1 MGFINN
7 KNRLNES
14 YKFVYIHSLNKSFKC
29 FALKTI
35 QKNCYINKYT
45 NFAKFSILIL
55 PNSYLDFTHRALEL
69 TSQKSYGF
77 YNRGF
82 RLAATTKAC
91 RSSFLFT
98 SPDTSN
104 LTLFIFPTSFKRYIK
119 RRYFSTVDKLSKV
132 STDEFFEKQ
141 NFWNLSFDK
150 GRIKTLVSWFLKNYG
165 QKKTIQ
171 LVENLKNIGFEYAT
185 KAGISLGIDDLKI
198 SPNKAILIAEA
209 EKQTYEVITQYKRA
223 EITGVERFQ
232 RLIDT
237 WHRTSESLK
246 QEVINYFEITDLL
259 NPVYMMAFS
268 GARGNISQVRQLVG
282 MRGLMA
288 DPKGQILDFPIR
300 SNFREGLTLTEYLIS
315 SYGARKGIVDT
326 ALRTANAGYLTR
338 RLVDVAQHVIVS
350 HYDCGTNKGILISD
364 MKEGSKIIYSLQNR
378 LIGRVLA
385 QDVYSSTG
393 PIASRNQEI
402 SSELAGKI
410 SKVAS
415 KVLIR
420 SALTCETRKLICQLC
435 YGWSLGQGKL
445 VSIGDAVG
453 VIAAQS
459 IGEPGTQL
467 TMRTFHTGGVFSS
480 DVNDQIIGPYDGIIQ
495 YSSYIPGTLVRT
507 PQGKIAFLTKAEGS
521 FVIKSTINKPNSQ
534 NDYTTKFFKIP
545 SYTLLFCRHNEEV
558 YFKQVVAQIC
568 SSSTQNKQRD
578 DAEQSIQTELQG
590 QVYMDRLTL
599 IEQTNDYGD
608 SSQQSWDWGYIWI
621 LSGKIYEIPVDSY
634 IFPKFGDFIDQ
645 KSILNQI
652 QWIVPDKSELNLR
665 VKKYFYENFNNNKLP
680 NKKNKKLLH
689 NLKLRKSSLNLLTD
703 VFRNA
708 KTLPLTANFEKT
720 LSDKNYLVSNYEPN
734 KEFNSLDKSITN
746 ALTFKIVK
754 HKFHN
759 ILSVKG
765 KLDKSTMFNQP
776 ALSNLNFLFESLRT
790 SDFINKKNFS
800 VSTNLNFKRPLL
812 LFDTD
817 RFIYKK
823 LGYFFKVNLPLSV
836 HQIHLSRVYDKSNF
850 ISENDKFFIPVN
862 LNPQNKLFTTHFF
875 TTLDSKFT
883 SPEKKLE
890 NSFDWKNFPHTLLTW
905 FPFLY
910 EKKGSSFISYE
921 INQSSYF
928 NLNTLDD
935 PEIMIL
941 KQKNPIFYSRIIKN
955 LVQFPLRNLN
965 YNQMIYN
972 KLKINSVNTI
982 IKSKNFWVFSEIQK
996 IRSYFPT
1003 REGTSKST
1011 LDPSSV
1017 EQIKNLHHSNFKK
1030 YAELK
1035 WKNSNTFYN
1044 QKFFYRGRILWI
1056 PHPIYKILTL
1066 ENMIHPVVST
1076 KKKQFKFNS
1085 FNWQS
1090 KDSLLYYN
1098 FTRQGKKVPVFSNLD
1113 GFIQIYK
1120 KSIFTS
1126 GSFHKSHQLQSK
1138 IIKTNYK
1145 INRKSYLR
1153 SHKSRNCSYLAIA
1166 NNTKSFESIKKY
1178 NKKYYVALKFKL
1190 KKINSNNQDLKNII
1204 LPMNPKNY
1212 QKLIFFKSAY
1222 LSTNFLAHKFQLIKN
1237 QFFISNNLSRINC
1250 LKIKNSNNPELVS
1263 SMFKFSFLNLNQYF
1277 NKQFIFN
1284 KLKPRLTTLV
1294 LQVQSGWVYIPN
1306 QLTSNLIKYHK
1317 SIIPLGKVLI
1327 DDVMF
1332 DGQLVYLEFLPI
1344 KYAFLKYNLNFL
1356 NAFTS
1361 FNLSH
1366 FAFSKKNT
1374 IYKSIKQKHKSRIKS
1389 TSGANVRSSKKFLNF
1404 KFSDFSKVSTD
1415 LQNYSTFPIK
1425 NLRWVSNL
1433 KLRSFNYQLE
1443 RLSFDNNYVNNYQV
1457 QRSFLASN
1465 INSFSLNSSFLE
1477 KKSQSTNFTENSVD
1491 LPSLLGKYEPIVTNR
1506 ITKSQSHFIIII
1518 KKVHEYN
1525 IQEISYYKNNLY
1537 NSQITNF
1544 NTNFSLLLKQNY
1556 YTSGFNKQV
1565 KNLRLISKF
1574 PNVDL
1579 QIEPKLKLSSDSK
1592 QNSSLLLKKTLK
1604 FSSRE
1609 LSKAESFFVG
1619 KYESILN
1626 STSHLNRMNILFYNK
1641 SSSLLYFKLHFINNS
1656 TFQMYYKKPVFS
1668 FNYLNSP
1675 NFSTFF
1681 SSYFDF
1687 MYTYILNNLVSLN
1700 PHFEKN
1706 NIIKDLKLFNNKK
1719 KLTYHLFEIALFF
1732 TFNLSKLFSTPFFD
1746 FSLSQNPSYFFND
1759 RFFVKTRLT
1768 QLFSGSNI
1776 QNVGLSISSKN
1787 SSFNSALNSFP
1798 TVQNSYI
1805 FKTSS
1810 KLLEKQPFAYS
1821 SFLSP
1826 YEGEFLVKNNT
1837 NWNTTF
1843 QKNRLLIL
1851 TKTDLVSFDLKNL
1864 FFTSNLAEDNQTHNS
1879 LSLINK
1885 NTSIHNDIFVKFSKK
1900 VYKIDNLLVTE
1911 PKLKN
1916 VFLVGEF
1923 IYYGDQINRNIAISQ
1938 AGQVVHLSRKK
1949 LTIRKGQSIF
1959 LSSKAILHAYNG
1971 DLIDKN
1977 FPVVTLPYQKLKAGD
1992 IVQGIPKIE
2001 QFFEARITRRGRLFR
2016 DSIPNLLKGLFKRY
2030 KLKYPLVKAVRQSFY
2045 KIQQILVDGVQRV
2058 YRSQGVTIADKHIE
2072 IIVKQMTCKVKIIN
2086 GGQTGFFPGELIDLE
2101 FVEQINKILMNKVYY
2116 EPVVLG
2122 ITKASLEVESFL
2134 SAASFQQTTRMLSK
2148 AAISRKKD
2156 FLKGL
2161 KENVIVGNLI
2171 PSGTGYLVYLQ
2182 DNQKNFKI

>member
-1 MGFINN
+1 MSFINN
-7 KNRLNES
+7 KNRLNKS
-14 YKFVYIHSLNKSFKC
+14 YKFIYIPSLTINNNFKC
-29 FALKTI
+29 FALKPI
-35 QKNCYINKYT
+35 QQNCYINKDT
-45 NFAKFSILIL
+45 NFVKFSILIL
-55 PNSYLDFTHRALEL
+55 PSLNVDLTYRGFERTPQQSYN
-69 TSQKSYGF
+69 F
-77 YNRGF
+77 YNKGF
-82 RLAATTKAC
+82 KLLATTKA
-91 RSSFLFT
+91 SHSHFLFT
-98 SPDTSN
+98 LPDTSN
-104 LTLFIFPTSFKRYIK
+104 LKFFIVPTNLKNSTK
-119 RRYFSTVDKLSKV
+119 RRYFSTFDKVSKV
-132 STDEFFEKQ
+132 SMDEFFEKQ

-171 LVENLKNIGFEYAT
+171 LVENLKDIGFEYAT

-198 SPNKAILIAEA
+198 SPNKALLIAEA

-223 EITGVERFQ
+223 QITGVERFQ

-364 MKEGSKIIYSLQNR
+364 MKEGSKVIYSLQNR

-385 QDVYSSTG
+385 QDIYSSTG
-393 PIASRNQEI
+393 PIAIRNQEI

-410 SKVAS
+410 SKVVS

-521 FVIKSTINKPNSQ
+521 FVIKSLTNKLNLQ
-534 NDYTTKFFKIP
+534 DDYKTKFFKIP

-634 IFPKFGDFIDQ
+634 IFPKFGDFINQ
-645 KSILNQI
+645 HSILNQI
-652 QWIVPDKSELNLR
+652 QWIVPDKSEFNLT
-665 VKKYFYENFNNNKLP
+665 VKKYFYENFINNKLP

-689 NLKLRKSSLNLLTD
+689 NLKLRKNSLNFLTE
-703 VFRNA
+703 VSGNT
-708 KTLPLTANFEKT
+708 KTLPVAEAFEKKP
-720 LSDKNYLVSNYEPN
+720 SFSEKKNYLMRKSEPN
-734 KEFNSLDKSITN
+734 EQEFNNLEKSITN

-754 HKFHN
+754 QKFHN

-765 KLDKSTMFNQP
+765 KLDNSIIVNEREF
-776 ALSNLNFLFESLRT
+776 SNLNFLSESLGT
-790 SDFINKKNFS
+790 SNFINKKKFS

-823 LGYFFKVNLPLSV
+823 LGYFFQVNLPLSIQ
-836 HQIHLSRVYDKSNF
+836 QIHLSRVYNKSNF

-875 TTLDSKFT
+875 TNLDSKFT
-883 SPEKKLE
+883 SSEKKLE

-905 FPFLY
+905 FPFFY
-910 EKKGSSFISYE
+910 EKKGSSLISYE
-921 INQSSYF
+921 INHSSYF

-935 PEIMIL
+935 PEIIIL

-955 LVQFPLRNLN
+955 LFQFPLRNLN
-965 YNQMIYN
+965 SNQIIYN
-972 KLKINSVNTI
+972 KFKINNVVYSLNSAFNRN
-982 IKSKNFWVFSEIQK
+982 KKFWVFSDKHK
-996 IRSYFPT
+996 IGAYFST
-1003 REGTSKST
+1003 REKIFKRT
-1011 LDPSSV
+1011 LDLSSV
-1017 EQIKNLHHSNFKK
+1017 NQMKNLQHSNFKK

-1056 PHPIYKILTL
+1056 PHPISKILTL
-1066 ENMIHPVVST
+1066 ENTIHPVSSI
-1076 KKKQFKFNS
+1076 KQKQFKFNS
-1085 FNWQS
+1085 FNWQN

-1098 FTRQGKKVPVFSNLD
+1098 FNRQGKKVPVFSDLD
-1113 GFIQIYK
+1113 GFIQIYR
-1120 KSIFTS
+1120 KSIFPS
-1126 GSFHKSHQLQSK
+1126 GSFQKNQQLQSK
-1138 IIKTNYK
+1138 IIGANYK
-1145 INRKSYLR
+1145 INPKRSYKS
-1153 SHKSRNCSYLAIA
+1153 SNFSYLAIA
-1166 NNTKSFESIKKY
+1166 NNNKIFQSIKKY

-1190 KKINSNNQDLKNII
+1190 KKINSNHQDLKNII
-1204 LPMNPKNY
+1204 LPMNSKNY
-1212 QKLIFFKSAY
+1212 QKLIFLKSAY
-1222 LSTNFLAHKFQLIKN
+1222 LNTNFLVHKFQLIKN
-1237 QFFISNNLSRINC
+1237 KFFIFNNLSRINC
-1250 LKIKNSNNPELVS
+1250 LKIKNSNNPELLS
-1263 SMFKFSFLNLNQYF
+1263 SMFKFSFLNFNQSF
-1277 NKQFIFN
+1277 NKQLIFN

-1317 SIIPLGKVLI
+1317 SIIPLGKVLM

-1344 KYAFLKYNLNFL
+1344 KDVFLKYNLNFL
-1356 NAFTS
+1356 NVFAS
-1361 FNLSH
+1361 FDLSH

-1374 IYKSIKQKHKSRIKS
+1374 LHKSIKQKHKARNKS
-1389 TSGANVRSSKKFLNF
+1389 TSSPRVLSFTTCLNF
-1404 KFSDFSKVSTD
+1404 KFSGFSV
-1415 LQNYSTFPIK
+1415 N
-1425 NLRWVSNL
+1425 NLTWVSNL
-1433 KLRSFNYQLE
+1433 KLRSFNHQSN
-1443 RLSFDNNYVNNYQV
+1443 RLSLDNNYVNNFKV
-1457 QRSFLASN
+1457 NTLFLSSD
-1465 INSFSLNSSFLE
+1465 INSFALNSFLE
-1477 KKSQSTNFTENSVD
+1477 KNQSTKFHVNSVD
-1491 LPSLLGKYEPIVTNR
+1491 IPGKYEPIFTNR
-1506 ITKSQSHFIIII
+1506 IRKSQSHFILII

-1525 IQEISYYKNNLY
+1525 IQEMSYYKNNLY

-1556 YTSGFNKQV
+1556 YTSGFNKQF

-1579 QIEPKLKLSSDSK
+1579 QIEPKFKISSDTK
-1592 QNSSLLLKKTLK
+1592 QTSSVLLKKTLK
-1604 FSSRE
+1604 SSSRE
-1609 LSKAESFFVG
+1609 VLKADSFLAG
-1619 KYESILN
+1619 KSDSIFN
-1626 STSHLNRMNILFYNK
+1626 STSYFNRMKIFFYNK

-1656 TFQMYYKKPVFS
+1656 TFEMYYKKPVFT

-1687 MYTYILNNLVSLN
+1687 MYTHILNNLVSPN
-1700 PHFEKN
+1700 PHFKKN
-1706 NIIKDLKLFNNKK
+1706 KIVKNLQLFNYNKK
-1719 KLTYHLFEIALFF
+1719 KSTSDLAEIALLFS
-1732 TFNLSKLFSTPFFD
+1732 FNLSKLFFKPLFD

-1776 QNVGLSISSKN
+1776 KNIGLSISSQN

-1851 TKTDLVSFDLKNL
+1851 TKTDLVSFDVKNL
-1864 FFTSNLAEDNQTHNS
+1864 FFTSNLAENHHTQESFS
-1879 LSLINK
+1879 LTNK
-1885 NTSIHNDIFVKFSKK
+1885 NTSIHNDIFIKSSKK

-1923 IYYGDQINRNIAISQ
+1923 ISYGDQINQNIAISQ

-2086 GGQTGFFPGELIDLE
+2086 GGQTGFFPGELVDLE
-2101 FVEQINKILMNKVYY
+2101 FVEQINKVLMNKVYY

-2182 DNQKNFKI
+2182 DINKNFKI